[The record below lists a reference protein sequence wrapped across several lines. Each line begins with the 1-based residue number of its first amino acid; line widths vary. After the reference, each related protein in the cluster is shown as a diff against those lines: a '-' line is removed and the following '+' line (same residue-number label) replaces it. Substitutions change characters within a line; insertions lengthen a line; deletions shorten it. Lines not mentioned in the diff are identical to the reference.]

1 MAQSVLTEHQA
12 YFNVIRNNRAK
23 REREKIGKEKQ
34 YKLIKLAEM

>member
-23 REREKIGKEKQ
+23 REEKKEIEKEN
-34 YKLIKLAEM
+34 KLIMLAEM